1 MHAQS
6 TQGSTFYPSAPNSA
20 VIQASDDSVSPE
32 PLSEAAMRP
41 PPVPQPMMTSQNGN
55 NPVTPATLM
64 RMPSSQTVSAK
75 QLERQGSVQVF
86 EEPME
91 DIMLPDA
98 AAVGAP
104 AILASLDR
112 HKPGDEGE
120 DTPTLSAKTIKL
132 SAGST
137 PRSMLARTDSP
148 ETFAKPGKFD
158 SRGGGRASKK
168 RQTTTSATI
177 SPALRPKISPSI
189 SPLAPATGE

>member
-1 MHAQS
+1 MIPYGA
-6 TQGSTFYPSAPNSA
+6 QGSALYPSAPNSA
-20 VIQASDDSVSPE
+20 VIQPSDDSVSPE
-32 PLSEAAMRP
+32 PLAEAAMRP
-41 PPVPQPMMTSQNGN
+41 PPVPQPMTTSQNGN

-75 QLERQGSVQVF
+75 QLERHGSTPVI

-98 AAVGAP
+98 AAQ
-104 AILASLDR
+104 AILAPLDTG
-112 HKPGDEGE
+112 KTGDDSE
-120 DTPTLSAKTIKL
+120 DTPTLSAKSVKL

-137 PRSMLARTDSP
+137 PRSVLARTDSP
-148 ETFAKPGKFD
+148 ETFAKPGKID

-168 RQTTTSATI
+168 RQSTSSATI

-189 SPLAPATGE
+189 SPLAPATGK